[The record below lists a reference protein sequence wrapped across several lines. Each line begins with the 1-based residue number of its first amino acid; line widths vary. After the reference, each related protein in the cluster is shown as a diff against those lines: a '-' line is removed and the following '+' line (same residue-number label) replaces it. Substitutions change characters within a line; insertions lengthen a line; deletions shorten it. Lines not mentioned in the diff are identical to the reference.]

1 MNAITSQSHSLKTPT
16 RSVIRMKSTF
26 KRSIALWLFGIV
38 ARQIASRKLVDP
50 ILRGDTAA
58 QAQFG
63 EWLKALKAPVCLNSA
78 PAAPRMVLQRSAEIG
93 PRWIAIYI
101 SSDFVNGLDVD
112 MVADAESLSDAFEH
126 DSLDAVIACSVFEHI
141 RRPWLAAAEIG
152 KVLKPGGKVF
162 VQTHFAFPIHAHPHD
177 YWRFTKEALETLFG
191 AENGFR
197 NIRSFYAF
205 PCSIFS
211 AEDIHAVLRPTF

>member
-1 MNAITSQSHSLKTPT
+1 
-16 RSVIRMKSTF
+16 MKSTF

-63 EWLKALKAPVCLNSA
+63 EWLKALKAPRVLELGTRRTKNGTPTIRRDWA
-78 PAAPRMVLQRSAEIG
+78 PLD
-93 PRWIAIYI
+93 AIYI